1 MQTFRGSLAKLATV
15 ALLAALFSAA
25 PFRTAMAQV
34 APPMGT
40 TQSFAVLGGASV
52 VNTGSTVT
60 IGDVGVSPGTVI
72 SGFPPGLVTGGT
84 THQTDAVALQAQN
97 DTTAAYLN
105 LAAQTPVT
113 LDLTG
118 KDLGGQTLVKGVY
131 SFSSSAGLTGTLT
144 LDAGGDSAAVWV
156 F

>member
-1 MQTFRGSLAKLATV
+1 MKSLMTRMQTFRGSLAKLATV
-15 ALLAALFSAA
+15 ALLATLFSAA

-34 APPMGT
+34 APPLGT

-97 DTTAAYLN
+97 DTATACPLR
-105 LAAQTPVT
+105 
-113 LDLTG
+113 
-118 KDLGGQTLVKGVY
+118 
-131 SFSSSAGLTGTLT
+131 
-144 LDAGGDSAAVWV
+144 
-156 F
+156 